1 MYARVFTYI
10 QVVLHSHIFKCVCP
24 PFEICIFR
32 LNIFFNFLNF
42 IPALPFHLVF
52 QLFSIFISFSMY
64 RTFVFPRV
72 SVPRLIL
79 FFSFDFIH
87 FQNNNSHSFLKEA
100 KLLKTKCALFRL
112 VVGCECE
119 ARLHQSRRFVSK
131 PSVSSDNECEARG

>member
-1 MYARVFTYI
+1 MYARVFTYF
-10 QVVLHSHIFKCVCP
+10 QVVLHSHIFICVRP

-64 RTFVFPRV
+64 RTFVFSSYVCPPFEIV
-72 SVPRLIL
+72 SL
-79 FFSFDFIH
+79 H

-100 KLLKTKCALFRL
+100 KLLKTRCALFRL